1 MGSFRIAASC
11 VLSASC
17 CAWGQTAPATKTVNI
32 NGTVSDPSTARVAQ
46 ATVEARSA
54 DNILVGTTTTDSGG
68 RFRLAL
74 PSGTYDLV
82 ITADGFDPYLATVK
96 AAGSNVSVDAK
107 LVVATTQTIV
117 SVNGNNGGASTA
129 EDANGSA
136 LTLTDKQL
144 GNLSD
149 DDATF
154 QQQLTALAGGDGQH
168 APQIYVDG
176 FTGGQFP
183 PKNSIRAVKINQNPF
198 SAEYDGLGF
207 GRIEIFTKPGTGR
220 LHGSVDITGDPSGFN
235 SQNPFLNALNPLQHQ
250 VEPGYYR
257 LHTQANLSGP
267 IDKKTSFF
275 VSADYYDQQN
285 NAIVNAQTVASNTA
299 VVSFSQAVPDPQ
311 ETSSYTARLDR
322 QWSTNNTFTGRY
334 EFDRSAQTNAGLSEF
349 ILPSEAFNTATNT
362 STLQLGNTQIIGA
375 HAELDTKFEWIRTR
389 NAQNP
394 LSAAPSILVQ
404 GTVSDGGSPAQ
415 VLHDNQDHLEFQENG
430 TYEHKTH
437 FLRYGARYRLYRD
450 ASLSTSGYNGTFTF
464 TDIGAYQASVQG
476 KPSASQFQLTRG
488 QAAFS
493 VITGDLGLWAEDEW
507 KLRKNVTTD
516 LGFRFETQSAIP
528 DHSDPS
534 PHVGLSWAIGQ
545 TDKKPA
551 IVVLRGGGALF
562 YDRFPI
568 GALTTAVRQNNPAL
582 QQTFTVKNPTFFA
595 NTAAGLQTALAGTNL
610 GTAGAQTIYRVSPNL
625 RSEYEVDAGA
635 TAEFHFG
642 KYGSV
647 SANYIYFHGIH
658 QWVSVNANAPLL
670 NGTRPGGPGS
680 GDVYQFDSGGETLAH
695 IIFMNPQINITK
707 KIQYWGFL
715 FVQPQFNSDTAGLT
729 SFASNSYNIHQ
740 DYGRSQYDRHYGLFT
755 GIDADLKYGVHAGAF
770 LATRGGQPFNITTGQ
785 DNNGDTIYNDRPSFA
800 SAASNPANVIH
811 TGLGNFNTV
820 PVAGE
825 SLVPIN
831 YGNSPRFLSLQVQLQ
846 KTVHFGPRIAEP
858 LDGPP
863 PPPPPPGS
871 KPAPPPDPRYALV
884 FSVEAQNLTN
894 TVSPAPPIGVLTSPF
909 FGRSISTANDFLTTT
924 AANRTFMVHTAFRF

>member
-1 MGSFRIAASC
+1 MGSSRFAAFC

-17 CAWGQTAPATKTVNI
+17 SAWAQTTPAVRTVNI
-32 NGTVSDPSTARVAQ
+32 TGTVSDPSSARIPQ
-46 ATVEARSA
+46 ATVEARTA
-54 DNILVGTTTTDSGG
+54 DNVLAGTATTDSGG

-74 PSGTYDLV
+74 PAGTYDLV
-82 ITADGFDPYLATVK
+82 VVADGFDPYLTTLKAT
-96 AAGSNVSVDAK
+96 GNNVSVDAR

-117 SVNGNNGGASTA
+117 SVNGNNGGASTS

-136 LTLTDKQL
+136 LVLTDKQL

-168 APQIYVDG
+168 APQVYVDG

-220 LHGSVDITGDPSGFN
+220 LHGSIDITGDPSGFN
-235 SQNPFLNALNPLQHQ
+235 SRNPFLHQ

-257 LHTQANLSGP
+257 VHTQANLSGP

-285 NAIVNAQTVASNTA
+285 NAIINAQTVASNAT
-299 VVSFSQAVPDPQ
+299 VTTLSQAVPDPQ

-322 QWSTNNTFTGRY
+322 QWSTNNTFTGRF
-334 EFDRSAQTNAGLSEF
+334 EFDRSAQTNAGLSQF
-349 ILPSEAFNTATNT
+349 ILPSEAYNTATNT
-362 STLQLGNTQIIGA
+362 STLQLGNTQVLGA
-375 HAELDTKFEWIRTR
+375 HAELDTKFEWVRTR

-394 LSAAPSILVQ
+394 LSAAPTILVQ
-404 GTVSDGGSPAQ
+404 GTVSDGGSPSQ
-415 VLHDNQDHLEFQENG
+415 TLHDNQDHLEFQENG
-430 TYEHKTH
+430 TYEHKNH
-437 FLRYGARYRLYRD
+437 FLRAGARYRLYRD

-464 TDIGAYQASVQG
+464 TSIDDYRASLLG
-476 KPSASQFQLTRG
+476 TPSASQFQFTTG
-488 QAAFS
+488 QSSFS
-493 VITGDLGLWAEDEW
+493 VITGDLALWAEDEW
-507 KLRKNVTTD
+507 KLRKNVTAD

-534 PHVGLSWAIGQ
+534 PHLGLSWAVHQ

-551 IVVLRGGGALF
+551 IVVLRAGAAIF

-568 GALTTAVRQNNPAL
+568 SALTTAVRQNNPAL
-582 QQTFTVKNPTFFA
+582 QQTYTIKDPTFFA
-595 NTAAGLQTALAGTNL
+595 TTATQLQTELAGVNL
-610 GTAGAQTIYRVSPNL
+610 GAAGAQTIYRVSPNL
-625 RSEYEVDAGA
+625 RSEYEFDSGV
-635 TAEFHFG
+635 TAEFQLG
-642 KYGSV
+642 KYGSI
-647 SANYIYFHGIH
+647 STNYLHFAGIH
-658 QWVSVNANAPLL
+658 QWVSVNANAPLP
-670 NGTRPGGPGS
+670 NGTRPAGAGT
-680 GDVYQFDSGGETLAH
+680 GDIYQFNSGGEERGNVFFT
-695 IIFMNPQINITK
+695 NPQINITK

-715 FVQPQFNSDTAGLT
+715 FLQQFNSDTGGLT
-729 SFASNSYNIHQ
+729 SFASNSYDIHQ
-740 DYGRSQYDRHYGLFT
+740 DYGRSQYNRHYGLFT
-755 GIDADLKYGVHAGAF
+755 GLDADLKWGVHAGAF
-770 LATRGGQPFNITTGQ
+770 LAARGGQPFNITTGQ

-800 SAASNPANVIH
+800 TATSNPANVIA
-811 TGLGNFNTV
+811 TRLGNFNTV
-820 PVAGE
+820 PQPGE
-825 SLVPIN
+825 TLVPIN
-831 YGNSPRFLSLQVQLQ
+831 YGNSPRFVSLQLQLQ
-846 KTVHFGPRIAEP
+846 KTVRFGPRLAEP
-858 LDGPP
+858 LDGPA

-894 TVSPAPPIGVLTSPF
+894 TVSPAPPIGVLSSAF
-909 FGRSISTANDFLTTT
+909 FGQSISTANDFLTTT
-924 AANRTFMVHTAFRF
+924 AANRTLMVHTAFRF